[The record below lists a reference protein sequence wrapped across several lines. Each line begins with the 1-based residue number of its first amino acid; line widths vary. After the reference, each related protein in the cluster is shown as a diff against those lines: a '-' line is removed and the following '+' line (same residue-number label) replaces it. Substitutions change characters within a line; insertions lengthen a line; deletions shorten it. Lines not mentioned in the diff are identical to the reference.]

1 LEYRDRTLQCV
12 DCGGSF
18 LWSAPEQFFYA
29 GRNLREPK
37 RCPDCRARH
46 KADRSKQPGP
56 RSEVTCARCGKQASV
71 PFVPREGRPVYC
83 DACFAASRAPGPSG
97 PR

>member
-1 LEYRDRTLQCV
+1 MEYRDKTLECS
-12 DCGGSF
+12 DCGGPF

-46 KADRSKQPGP
+46 KAGRARPERTP
-56 RSEVTCARCGKQASV
+56 VTCARCGRGASV

-83 DACFAASRAPGPSG
+83 DDCFAATRSGSPSAP
-97 PR
+97 R